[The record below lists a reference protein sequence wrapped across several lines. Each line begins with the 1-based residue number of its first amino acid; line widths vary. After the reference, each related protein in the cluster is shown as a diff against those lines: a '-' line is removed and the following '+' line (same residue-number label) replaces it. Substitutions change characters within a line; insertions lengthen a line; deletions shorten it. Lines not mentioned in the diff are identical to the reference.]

1 MAGKSKTDAERA
13 WMKARCE
20 QIARKYRLSDE
31 GTPSGLEGGVPD
43 YSGKLPPDMRLAA
56 ARAVQSAADADGGK

>member
-13 WMKARCE
+13 RMKARCE

-31 GTPSGLEGGVPD
+31 GTPSGLEGRAPD
-43 YSGKLPPDMRLAA
+43 YSAKLPPDMRVAA
-56 ARAVQSAADADGGK
+56 ASAAKAGHGGE